1 MPSKLPPLL
10 LTGIKFEQEFVD
22 FVSSEPTK
30 TSSPLKADDVLG
42 AGFYASEAASQRGFE
57 ISEDHFRASI
67 GNSLSRGEDLQRQSL
82 GEAHQ
87 AEDEM
92 YLFQRM
98 KSFVRKQQQEA
109 EIGADSNQYVAG
121 FNLALYTIV
130 KKPLT
135 FMRNLTIPISEE
147 SNWDRSM
154 AKFTPPIAFLMVI
167 LCTESKPSF

>member
-22 FVSSEPTK
+22 FVSSEPAK
-30 TSSPLKADDVLG
+30 PSSWLKADDVLG
-42 AGFYASEAASQRGFE
+42 AGFYASEAQTASQRGFE
-57 ISEDHFRASI
+57 ISEDHFRVSV
-67 GNSLSRGEDLQRQSL
+67 GNPNSRGEGLQRQSL
-82 GEAHQ
+82 GDAHQ

-109 EIGADSNQYVAG
+109 EIGPDSNQYVAG

-135 FMRNLTIPISEE
+135 FLRNITIPISEDN
-147 SNWDRSM
+147 SWDRSM
-154 AKFTPPIAFLMVI
+154 AKFTPPCAFLMVI
-167 LCTESKPSF
+167 LCTESK